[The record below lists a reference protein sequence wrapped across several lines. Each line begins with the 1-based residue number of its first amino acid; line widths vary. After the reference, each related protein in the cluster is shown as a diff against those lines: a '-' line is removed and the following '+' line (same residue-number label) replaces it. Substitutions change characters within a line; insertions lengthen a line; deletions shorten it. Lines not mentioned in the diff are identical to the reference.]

1 MPAARRMV
9 PRAQRKEN
17 AVNRLN
23 AVWLLVCATAC
34 SESAG
39 PPAQPALT
47 DPAGLAARL
56 APINHAANVPPL
68 QSLGAVSVPLYL
80 SNLDIFSI
88 MITDF
93 GHRHV
98 WDSNSGLYVRSDSVD
113 GPADAARVVLYAI
126 DSRSD
131 LPAIPLVEIGTVDL
145 YPYNAPAQPSTMRY
159 VVSGTGPNAVVYAD
173 FNVVPHYQVQ
183 CWCATVAGWVS
194 DGVTRLDF
202 SAPYQ
207 VFPFSGGLFP
217 ANVTVS
223 PQSFHFL
230 QVGGLPGLG
239 DSTVGATA
247 RFAFNGDSLE
257 SQGSLVFHTTGPA
270 TGSFTILIN
279 GRSFA
284 TGAYQAGALSFTGAD
299 GRALTPAEQ
308 AALVELAT
316 LPLGLALN
324 VEFPTLTTFYCG
336 C

>member
-1 MPAARRMV
+1 
-9 PRAQRKEN
+9 
-17 AVNRLN
+17 
-23 AVWLLVCATAC
+23 
-34 SESAG
+34 
-39 PPAQPALT
+39 
-47 DPAGLAARL
+47 
-56 APINHAANVPPL
+56 
-68 QSLGAVSVPLYL
+68 VSVPLYL
-80 SNLDIFSI
+80 SNLDIFS
-88 MITDF
+88 MQFLEF

-98 WDSNSGLYVRSDSVD
+98 WDVNQRLYVRSDSVA

-126 DSRSD
+126 DSLSD

-145 YPYNAPAQPSTMRY
+145 YPYNAPAQPTTMRY
-159 VVSGTGPNAVVYAD
+159 VVSDSGANPVVFAD
-173 FNVVPHYQVQ
+173 FKVVEHYQVQ

-207 VFPFSGGLFP
+207 VFPFSGGMFP
-217 ANVTVS
+217 GDVTVS

-230 QVGGLPGLG
+230 QTGALPGLG
-239 DSTVGATA
+239 DSSVYATA
-247 RFAFNGDSLE
+247 RLTFNGDSLE
-257 SQGSLVFHTTGPA
+257 SQGSLLFHTTGPT

-284 TGAYQAGALSFTGAD
+284 TGTYQARGLAFTSTG

-308 AALVELAT
+308 SALAELAT